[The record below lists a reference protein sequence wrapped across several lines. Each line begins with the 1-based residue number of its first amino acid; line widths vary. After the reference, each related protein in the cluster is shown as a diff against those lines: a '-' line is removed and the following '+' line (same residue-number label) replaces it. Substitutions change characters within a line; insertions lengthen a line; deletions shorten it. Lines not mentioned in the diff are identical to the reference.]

1 MQKFVDR
8 AGRIWIVDIDN
19 TTLRRV
25 KTLTGVHLLEA
36 IDGDLI
42 TRLSTDPLL
51 LGDVLYAICK
61 PQADQQQITD
71 EAFGEGLAG
80 NSIDDAT
87 GALLEALINYFPESR
102 RRLLRKAAERQKL
115 IETRGQ
121 LDCFIGRSTAGCRVT
136 LGGMVQTFEVLQATQ
151 NYALH
156 VIDNQRSSCDTKLN
170 SAVGRNSLA
179 FLGEVPYALAHV
191 VWRS

>member
-51 LGDVLYAICK
+51 LGDVLLRSANRKRTSSRSPTK
-61 PQADQQQITD
+61 PLVKVS
-71 EAFGEGLAG
+71 LA
-80 NSIDDAT
+80 T
-87 GALLEALINYFPESR
+87 
-102 RRLLRKAAERQKL
+102 
-115 IETRGQ
+115 
-121 LDCFIGRSTAGCRVT
+121 RSTMQPV
-136 LGGMVQTFEVLQATQ
+136 
-151 NYALH
+151 H
-156 VIDNQRSSCDTKLN
+156 SSK
-170 SAVGRNSLA
+170 
-179 FLGEVPYALAHV
+179 H
-191 VWRS
+191 

>member
-51 LGDVLYAICK
+51 LGDVLFAICK

-87 GALLEALINYFPESR
+87 GALLEALMGLVQHFPCHRSDLRVVESFEILVNQIDQTR
-102 RRLLRKAAERQKL
+102 STLKQRKQRDRLAATIRSTR
-115 IETRGQ
+115 TRG
-121 LDCFIGRSTAGCRVT
+121 
-136 LGGMVQTFEVLQATQ
+136 
-151 NYALH
+151 
-156 VIDNQRSSCDTKLN
+156 
-170 SAVGRNSLA
+170 
-179 FLGEVPYALAHV
+179 
-191 VWRS
+191 

>member
-36 IDGDLI
+36 IDGDLV

-51 LGDVLYAICK
+51 LGDVLFAICK

-87 GALLEALINYFPESR
+87 SALLEALIGYFPESR
-102 RRLLRKAAERQKL
+102 RRLLRKAAEKQKM
-115 IETRGQ
+115 IETRGINAIERR
-121 LDCFIGRSTAGCRVT
+121 LDDPNLVERIVEDLERK
-136 LGGMVQTFEVLQATQ
+136 LGVPT
-151 NYALH
+151 
-156 VIDNQRSSCDTKLN
+156 SSGSSSD
-170 SAVGRNSLA
+170 SQESS
-179 FLGEVPYALAHV
+179 ESIPVP
-191 VWRS
+191 

>member
-51 LGDVLYAICK
+51 GDVLFAICK

-102 RRLLRKAAERQKL
+102 RRLLRKAAEKQKL
-115 IETRGQ
+115 IETRGLSAIEKR
-121 LDCFIGRSTAGCRVT
+121 LDDPNLVDKLVEDLERKLAVPT
-136 LGGMVQTFEVLQATQ
+136 LS
-151 NYALH
+151 
-156 VIDNQRSSCDTKLN
+156 DSSSDLPA
-170 SAVGRNSLA
+170 SS
-179 FLGEVPYALAHV
+179 ESIQVP
-191 VWRS
+191 

>member
-51 LGDVLYAICK
+51 LGDVLLQSASRKRISSRSRTK
-61 PQADQQQITD
+61 LSVKVS
-71 EAFGEGLAG
+71 LATRSTMQRCTPR
-80 NSIDDAT
+80 SIDQLLPGVAT
-87 GALLEALINYFPESR
+87 PSS
-102 RRLLRKAAERQKL
+102 AEGGREKQKL
-115 IETRGQ
+115 IETRGISAIEKR
-121 LDCFIGRSTAGCRVT
+121 LDDPNLVDKLVEDLERKLAVPT
-136 LGGMVQTFEVLQATQ
+136 LS
-151 NYALH
+151 
-156 VIDNQRSSCDTKLN
+156 DSSSDLPA
-170 SAVGRNSLA
+170 SS
-179 FLGEVPYALAHV
+179 ESIQVP
-191 VWRS
+191 

>member
-1 MQKFVDR
+1 VRPEVKAICVCCFHFFLKPQASSLKSIMQKFVDR

-51 LGDVLYAICK
+51 LGDVLFAICK

-102 RRLLRKAAERQKL
+102 RRLLRKAAEKQKL
-115 IETRGQ
+115 IETRGISAIEKR
-121 LDCFIGRSTAGCRVT
+121 LDDPNLVERIVEDLERKLAVPT
-136 LGGMVQTFEVLQATQ
+136 LS
-151 NYALH
+151 
-156 VIDNQRSSCDTKLN
+156 DSSSDLPA
-170 SAVGRNSLA
+170 SS
-179 FLGEVPYALAHV
+179 ESIQVP
-191 VWRS
+191 

>member
-8 AGRIWIVDIDN
+8 AGHIWIVDIDN

-25 KTLTGVHLLEA
+25 KNLTGVQLLEA

-42 TRLSTDPLL
+42 TRLSSDPLL

-61 PQADQQQITD
+61 PQADHQQITD

-87 GALLEALINYFPESR
+87 SALLEALINYFPESR
-102 RRLLRKAAERQKL
+102 RRLLRKAAEKQKL
-115 IETRGQ
+115 IETRGLSAIEKR
-121 LDCFIGRSTAGCRVT
+121 LDDPNLVERIVEDLERRLAVPISND
-136 LGGMVQTFEVLQATQ
+136 L
-151 NYALH
+151 
-156 VIDNQRSSCDTKLN
+156 SSNLPA
-170 SAVGRNSLA
+170 SS
-179 FLGEVPYALAHV
+179 ESIQVP
-191 VWRS
+191 

>member
-19 TTLRRV
+19 STIRRV
-25 KTLTGVHLLEA
+25 KTLTGVQLLEA
-36 IDGDLI
+36 IDGDLV

-51 LGDVLYAICK
+51 LGDVLFAICK

-87 GALLEALINYFPESR
+87 GALLEALISYFPESR
-102 RRLLRKAAERQKL
+102 RRLLRKAAEKQKMIEKRGL
-115 IETRGQ
+115 IAIEKR
-121 LDCFIGRSTAGCRVT
+121 LDDPNLVDQIVEDLECKLAVPSWNDSSPESPASSGST
-136 LGGMVQTFEVLQATQ
+136 Q
-151 NYALH
+151 
-156 VIDNQRSSCDTKLN
+156 
-170 SAVGRNSLA
+170 
-179 FLGEVPYALAHV
+179 VP
-191 VWRS
+191 

>member
-71 EAFGEGLAG
+71 ETFGEGLAG

-102 RRLLRKAAERQKL
+102 RRLLRKAAEKQKL
-115 IETRGQ
+115 IETRGISAIEKR
-121 LDCFIGRSTAGCRVT
+121 LDDPNLVDKLVEDLERKLAVPT
-136 LGGMVQTFEVLQATQ
+136 LS
-151 NYALH
+151 
-156 VIDNQRSSCDTKLN
+156 DSSSDLPA
-170 SAVGRNSLA
+170 SS
-179 FLGEVPYALAHV
+179 ESIQVP
-191 VWRS
+191 

>member
-25 KTLTGVHLLEA
+25 KTLTGVQLLEA
-36 IDGDLI
+36 IDGDLV

-51 LGDVLYAICK
+51 LGDVLFAICK
-61 PQADQQQITD
+61 PQADQQKITD

-87 GALLEALINYFPESR
+87 GALLEALISYFPESR
-102 RRLLRKAAERQKL
+102 RRLLRKAAEKQKL
-115 IETRGQ
+115 IETRGINAIEKR
-121 LDCFIGRSTAGCRVT
+121 LDDPNLVDKIVEDLERK
-136 LGGMVQTFEVLQATQ
+136 LGVPKSNNL
-151 NYALH
+151 
-156 VIDNQRSSCDTKLN
+156 SSDLPA
-170 SAVGRNSLA
+170 SS
-179 FLGEVPYALAHV
+179 ESIQVP
-191 VWRS
+191 

>member
-25 KTLTGVHLLEA
+25 KTLTGVQLLAA
-36 IDGDLI
+36 IDGDLV

-61 PQADQQQITD
+61 PQADQQQISD

-80 NSIDDAT
+80 NAIDDAT
-87 GALLEALINYFPESR
+87 SALLEALINYFPESR
-102 RRLLRKAAERQKL
+102 RRLLRMAAEKQKL
-115 IETRGQ
+115 IETRGLSAIEKR
-121 LDCFIGRSTAGCRVT
+121 LDDPNLVDRLIEDLERKLAVP
-136 LGGMVQTFEVLQATQ
+136 M
-151 NYALH
+151 
-156 VIDNQRSSCDTKLN
+156 SSDLSSDLPAS
-170 SAVGRNSLA
+170 SASI
-179 FLGEVPYALAHV
+179 PDH
-191 VWRS
+191 

>member
-25 KTLTGVHLLEA
+25 KTITGVHLLEA
-36 IDGDLI
+36 IDGDLV

-87 GALLEALINYFPESR
+87 NALLEALISYFPESR
-102 RRLLRKAAERQKL
+102 RRLLRKAAEKQKM
-115 IETRGQ
+115 IETRGINAIERR
-121 LDCFIGRSTAGCRVT
+121 LDDPNLVDKIVEELERKLGVPTSSGSLSDSQASLESTP
-136 LGGMVQTFEVLQATQ
+136 
-151 NYALH
+151 
-156 VIDNQRSSCDTKLN
+156 
-170 SAVGRNSLA
+170 
-179 FLGEVPYALAHV
+179 VP
-191 VWRS
+191 